1 MIKITKEELDAMS
14 YGEICEIILSDNQG
28 KMKIAEVFRRICELL
43 ELSEAD
49 FENRIADF
57 FELVSTDK
65 KFIVLEGGFCD
76 LRKKHTPE
84 VIIEE
89 EEEEETTEAELNEE
103 DEIPEET
110 DENEDIYY
118 DNSSDEDDV
127 DDGENELTDFIV
139 LDEDETSM

>member
-1 MIKITKEELDAMS
+1 MIKLIKEELESMS
-14 YGEICEIILSDNQG
+14 YGEICEIILSDNKG
-28 KMKIAEVFRRICELL
+28 KMKIAEVFRKICELL

-49 FENRIADF
+49 FENRITDF
-57 FELVSTDK
+57 FELVPTDK
-65 KFIVLEGGFCD
+65 KFIVLDGGFCD

-89 EEEEETTEAELNEE
+89 EEEDTTETEISE
-103 DEIPEET
+103 DEELPEESE
-110 DENEDIYY
+110 ENDDIYY

-127 DDGENELTDFIV
+127 DDGEDELTDFIV